1 MWVCSTGVSI
11 AALSFLGLDAHVLE
25 DGLDRSL
32 GFFVGVSG
40 PEPPPR
46 PTGGSGTLRVPAL
59 SVDENYFTPGPA
71 MSRTDDKPPPGGTV
85 RQTPLFS
92 T

>member
-1 MWVCSTGVSI
+1 MWVCSTGFSI

-40 PEPPPR
+40 QNR
-46 PTGGSGTLRVPAL
+46 HR
-59 SVDENYFTPGPA
+59 
-71 MSRTDDKPPPGGTV
+71 V
-85 RQTPLFS
+85 RQVDQGRCGSRPS
-92 T
+92 R